1 MSPQDKALLTPPKRV
16 ASEQD
21 ITPEWIAQVRA
32 IITRDKHKLRA
43 GFPACIDVLGP
54 TGWQPLMLQT
64 NGIEFEGRRARD
76 AVLRRLVE

>member
-1 MSPQDKALLTPPKRV
+1 MNPADRAILAPPKRI
-16 ASEQD
+16 ATEQD

-32 IITRDKHKLRA
+32 IIARDHHKLRA

-54 TGWQPLMLQT
+54 TGWQPLNLPT

-76 AVLRRLVE
+76 AVLRRLTE